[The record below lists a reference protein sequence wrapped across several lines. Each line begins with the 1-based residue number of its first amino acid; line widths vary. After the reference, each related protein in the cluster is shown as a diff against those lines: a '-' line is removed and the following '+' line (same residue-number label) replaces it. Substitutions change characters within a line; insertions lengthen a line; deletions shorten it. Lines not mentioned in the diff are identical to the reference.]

1 MDVYPAYREL
11 QTACR
16 SFSLL
21 WSSSVQC
28 TLQLNTVTV
37 AVILLPSPHQ
47 TKQVL
52 HIFNRSTHSGFANVC
67 YIHVRQYLCVCV
79 RVCVKEINE
88 GRSCTETW
96 KWAEKPDCKKMNR
109 GVDQIQGEKPVV
121 ENNLLM
127 VTPLYNPVS
136 APHAPNNLSDEAKT
150 LHGPNASPSAQ
161 SNQSVR
167 VCMCVHITYAAE
179 TWTVTQKKLRQLR
192 AFYTKYFHNIPGHG
206 HTRWLGHTQS

>member
-1 MDVYPAYREL
+1 
-11 QTACR
+11 
-16 SFSLL
+16 
-21 WSSSVQC
+21 
-28 TLQLNTVTV
+28 
-37 AVILLPSPHQ
+37 
-47 TKQVL
+47 
-52 HIFNRSTHSGFANVC
+52 
-67 YIHVRQYLCVCV
+67 
-79 RVCVKEINE
+79 
-88 GRSCTETW
+88 
-96 KWAEKPDCKKMNR
+96 MNR

-127 VTPLYNPVS
+127 ITPLYNPVS

-206 HTRWLGHTQS
+206 HTEVARAHRELARAHTEVARAHTEVARAHTEVARAHTEVARAHTEVARAHTEL